1 MWWIKLVKELEG
13 AVMAKSCL
21 GHGSVTAENQ
31 AKIQKGGWTM
41 EISQIT
47 IR

>member
-1 MWWIKLVKELEG
+1 
-13 AVMAKSCL
+13 MAKSCL